1 MSIFLSKN
9 TLKTK
14 KVGEF
19 LAKKISKN
27 GPQKKA
33 LVLGLI
39 GDLGGG
45 KTTFLQGFAKGLLI
59 KEKVLSPTFVIMRRL
74 KIPESGFKNFY
85 HFDCYRIQ
93 KPKELLSLDWKKI
106 IKNPENILAVEWA
119 DRILKI
125 LPKDAVILRF
135 DFIDNK
141 TRRIMIKY
149 RNGKQ

>member
-14 KVGEF
+14 KIGEF
-19 LAKKISKN
+19 LARKIFKK
-27 GPQKKA
+27 GPQKRA

-39 GDLGGG
+39 GGLGGG
-45 KTTFLQGFAKGLLI
+45 KTTFLQGFAKGLST
-59 KEKVLSPTFVIMRRL
+59 KEKVLSPTFIIMRRL
-74 KIPESGFKNFY
+74 KIPKGGFKNFY

-93 KPKELLSLDWKKI
+93 KPKELLSLGWEKI
-106 IKNPENILAVEWA
+106 IKNPENILAIEWA

-125 LPKDAVILRF
+125 LPKDSLILKF

-149 RNGKQ
+149 RNGKK